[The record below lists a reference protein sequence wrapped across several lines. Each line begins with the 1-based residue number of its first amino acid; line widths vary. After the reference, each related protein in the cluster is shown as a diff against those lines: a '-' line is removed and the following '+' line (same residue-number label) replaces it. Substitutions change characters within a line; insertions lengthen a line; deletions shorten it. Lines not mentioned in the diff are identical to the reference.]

1 MAKRKK
7 SGTVAKAKKVAI
19 RLWSSKDVK
28 LLRKLATRQ
37 SAKKIADM
45 LGRSVLAL
53 RYKAHIL
60 GVSLRPKYRKVTAV
74 LAVPRRKK

>member
-7 SGTVAKAKKVAI
+7 GKAKTKTIV
-19 RLWSSKDVK
+19 RQLWTAKDVK
-28 LLRKLATRQ
+28 LLRKLATRHPVRH
-37 SAKKIADM
+37 IAAA

-60 GVSLRPKYRKVTAV
+60 AISLRPKKTKRK
-74 LAVPRRKK
+74 